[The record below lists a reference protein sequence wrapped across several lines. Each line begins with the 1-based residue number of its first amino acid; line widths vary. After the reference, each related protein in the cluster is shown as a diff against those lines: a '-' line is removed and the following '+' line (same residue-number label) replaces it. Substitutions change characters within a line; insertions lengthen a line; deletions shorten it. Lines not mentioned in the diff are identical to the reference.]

1 MSGVFA
7 TAGAGDVRVWCLE
20 TCQELLRIVVPN
32 FTCSAVLFSGDG
44 KSIVT
49 GTETLLPKMMSIS
62 VLVSP
67 YHANTPELVLLTI
80 EQEIQT
86 VLTVYGPTPPSIHFH
101 HNRRNIVSLLQ
112 T

>member
-49 GTETLLPKMMSIS
+49 GTETLLPKIMSIR
-62 VLVSP
+62 VLVS
-67 YHANTPELVLLTI
+67 LLSR
-80 EQEIQT
+80 QH
-86 VLTVYGPTPPSIHFH
+86 S
-101 HNRRNIVSLLQ
+101 RVSLNDDRARNTDSLDGIRPYSAIHPFPSQ
-112 T
+112 